1 MVLKI
6 IDLKRRELT
15 EFYDVL
21 NTINEKIAEHHKNV
35 KAQASVSIKPFNI
48 LFYIQWAI
56 YILEIIKWNR
66 YMRCDG
72 SPNPTIT
79 TEINTFLTLWREDK
93 DTNDIKSSLN
103 QIGLGL
109 NVSLALY
116 LIIPNGSL
124 NNLKDLFF

>member
-1 MVLKI
+1 
-6 IDLKRRELT
+6 
-15 EFYDVL
+15 
-21 NTINEKIAEHHKNV
+21 
-35 KAQASVSIKPFNI
+35 
-48 LFYIQWAI
+48 
-56 YILEIIKWNR
+56 
-66 YMRCDG
+66 MRCDG